1 MNAPIPPVSGPSSET
16 VLIDG
21 HPTISRLFRARVEA
35 LGDRV
40 AIREKNLGIWQSI
53 TWKDYGDYARWIGM
67 GLLSLGLER
76 GDVVSVLSENNKE
89 WLFIDLGT
97 ICVGG
102 VTSGVY
108 TTDSAK
114 QLAYLANDSQTR
126 FLFVENE
133 EQLDKFLENRG
144 EMPTLTRV
152 FVLEMK
158 GLREFQ
164 DPIVSPIKDLYE
176 LGKTF
181 DAEHPGRWD
190 EEVDTA
196 EPDDTAVLIYTSGTT
211 GPPKGAMITHRNIM
225 FQVWNSPRMNPIFP
239 TDEQLSFLPLCH
251 IAERSFTT
259 FWPLQST
266 STLNLAESAET
277 VLEDIQE
284 VAPTV
289 FFAVPRIWE
298 KFYSGIMISLHDA
311 TALGR
316 LGYAWA
322 MGIGEKRASYLMDGK
337 TPPIMTR
344 IAYWIANRLV
354 LHNIKTLMG
363 LHRLRWAG
371 TGAAPIS
378 PDLIKWYWA
387 MGIRLYEVYGQTENT
402 GVATSNTPSHLK
414 VGSIGVPAPDT
425 EMKLSDDGEIL
436 IRGPHVFKGYLNKP
450 EKTAETIRDGWL
462 YTGDVGRVD
471 NQGFFV
477 ITDRIKDIIIT
488 AGGKNVTPS
497 EIENQLKFSPYISDA
512 VIIGD
517 KRKFLGCL
525 VMIDEDNVM
534 QFAQR
539 ESIPFSNYASLCRRP
554 EIQDLIQ
561 SEITKVNKQF
571 ARVEQIKKFRLID
584 QLLMPEDDELT
595 PTMKL
600 KRSFVSDKYKPL
612 IDDMYLANSPDAGP

>member
-1 MNAPIPPVSGPSSET
+1 MNAPIAPPAGSLGEIQIEGQT
-16 VLIDG
+16 TL
-21 HPTISRLFRARVEA
+21 SRLFRFRVQE

-40 AIREKNLGIWQSI
+40 AIREKELGIWQAV
-53 TWKDYGDYARWIGM
+53 TWKDYGDYARWV
-67 GLLSLGLER
+67 GLGLIAHGLER

-114 QLAYLANDSQTR
+114 QLAYLANDSQSR
-126 FLFVENE
+126 YLFVENE
-133 EQLDKFLENRG
+133 EQLDKFLERRD
-144 EMPTLTRV
+144 EMPTIRRV
-152 FVLEMK
+152 FVIDMK
-158 GLREFQ
+158 GLRDFD
-164 DPIVSPIKDLYE
+164 DPMVTPVAELYDLGRAY
-176 LGKTF
+176 
-181 DAEHPGRWD
+181 DAEHSGRWD
-190 EEVDTA
+190 QEVDKA
-196 EPDDTAVLIYTSGTT
+196 APDDTAVLIYTSGTT
-211 GPPKGAMITHRNIM
+211 GPPKGAMITHRNIV
-225 FQVWNSPRMNPIFP
+225 FQIWNSPRMNPIFP
-239 TDEQLSFLPLCH
+239 SDEQLSFLPLCH

-298 KFYSGIMISLHDA
+298 KFYSGIMIRLQDA
-311 TALGR
+311 TLLGQ

-322 MGIGEKRASYLMDGK
+322 MRVGEKRASYLMESR
-337 TPPIMTR
+337 PPPLPNR
-344 IAYWIANRLV
+344 IAYWFADRLV

-387 MGIRLYEVYGQTENT
+387 IGIRLYEVYGQTENT
-402 GVATSNTPSHLK
+402 GIATSNSPGHLK
-414 VGSIGVPAPDT
+414 VGTIGMPAPDT
-425 EMKLSDDGEIL
+425 EMKLSDEGEIL

-450 EKTAETIRDGWL
+450 EKTAETVRDGWL

-471 NQGFFV
+471 NQGFFL

-488 AGGKNVTPS
+488 AGGKNITPS

-517 KRKFLGCL
+517 QRKFLTCL

-539 ESIPFSNYASLCRRP
+539 ESIPFSNYASLCRGR

-561 SEITKVNKQF
+561 GEMVKVNKQF

-612 IDDMYLANSPDAGP
+612 IEEMYQHGSPDAGP